1 MRTAVDG
8 TRVTGF
14 NEVVLVK
21 GMKERRSQEEKGVG
35 EQKKTAALMER
46 RKTRRMY

>member
-1 MRTAVDG
+1 MSTVVDG

-14 NEVVLVK
+14 NEVALAK
-21 GMKERRSQEEKGVG
+21 GMKDREEKKKGG
-35 EQKKTAALMER
+35 RRTKKTAALMER